1 MNGLTYILFGIT
13 SLMFVFLCRLLFVLL
28 TSHMMMFYRLQ
39 QLEVL
44 TNTVVPQYCQSHDSR
59 RQVEQFIFAI

>member
-1 MNGLTYILFGIT
+1 
-13 SLMFVFLCRLLFVLL
+13 MFVFLCRLLFVLL